1 MCTSFRVT
9 TILLV
14 FFGVVL
20 PTCRAMATTD
30 AERTRAQAPMP
41 HQSAGA
47 GGTMVKAHFTRL
59 DGYVEGSPDNASQ
72 LTRMKAEV
80 QRCVRIH
87 QGSGLATN
95 PPRAWPDFVVSMR
108 TDRYATANRTIAYHF
123 GLVYG
128 LRPDDC
134 GLLETASANATL
146 SSAIGTCNI
155 DLLAKTATGICDA
168 LAHGNARP
176 PLPAPAS
183 TLADVEE
190 AIKKSPNNAGL
201 AALAA
206 AMRQHPPG
214 GTGERKTVLGLECE
228 VWKNPLDPT
237 GTTCLSTGGTF
248 MASDSNGKKGQSTMN
263 LETISVA
270 GIKEHAVEAKLD
282 AMVDSTVF
290 APYLAAGFT
299 MTNTAPRK

>member
-1 MCTSFRVT
+1 MRTSTSST

-14 FFGVVL
+14 FFGLVL
-20 PTCRAMATTD
+20 PASRAMATTD

-41 HQSAGA
+41 HQSAGL

-59 DGYVEGSPDNASQ
+59 DGYVEGRPDNASQ
-72 LTRMKAEV
+72 LTRLKAEV

-87 QGSGLATN
+87 QGSGRPTN
-95 PPRAWPDFVVSMR
+95 PPRAWPDFVLSMR
-108 TDRYATANRTIAYHF
+108 TDRYASANRTIAYHF

-134 GLLETASANATL
+134 GLLETASAKATL
-146 SSAIGTCNI
+146 SSAMGTCNI
-155 DLLAKTATGICDA
+155 DLLAKTATGVCDA
-168 LAHGNARP
+168 PAHGNAP
-176 PLPAPAS
+176 PASPAPAS
-183 TLADVEE
+183 SLTEVEE

-201 AALAA
+201 VALAA
-206 AMRQHPPG
+206 VMRQYPPG
-214 GTGERKTVLGLECE
+214 GTGQRKTVLGLECE

-248 MASDSNGKKGQSTMN
+248 TASDSNGQKGQSTMN

-282 AMVDSTVF
+282 AMVNSIVF

-299 MTNTAPRK
+299 ITNTAPRK